1 MLIAVAVTTAVA
13 AVCDAGK
20 VWIAALC
27 GLMVVLVLLLYRSVA
42 IPMKAVRN
50 GLNLLRE
57 QDFSSRLRRTGQ
69 PDADNIVELYNTL
82 MASMKAERLKNLE
95 QNRFLSLVVEASPLG
110 IAVCDFNGAVVRTN
124 SAWDRMSSPEL
135 ANAVESVADG
145 DSQVMRLP
153 GASIMRISK
162 LWFMDSGSAGG
173 LSLLNV

>member
-1 MLIAVAVTTAVA
+1 MMLLVAVATTTVVVA
-13 AVCDAGK
+13 FCDVGK
-20 VWIAALC
+20 LWTVGLC

-57 QDFSSRLRRTGQ
+57 QDFSSRLRMTGQ

-135 ANAVESVADG
+135 AKAVESVADG
-145 DSQVMRLP
+145 DS
-153 GASIMRISK
+153 
-162 LWFMDSGSAGG
+162 
-173 LSLLNV
+173 